1 MLRYFGTRL
10 LVFIP
15 TLLVISMV
23 AFALSRLTPGDP
35 VECGFDGMS
44 EMNLGTA
51 TDRNAFRETYANE
64 AKVKG
69 LDKPYFYFSF
79 TSAAYPDTLY
89 RILDRFERQSLN
101 KLIAQ
106 YGNWPRISEYYSNIQ
121 SLEEALFKMPKN
133 QSRDGQ
139 IVLLRDLNQLKIAYQ
154 KESITALLD
163 QLQKVIQADSLL
175 GVHLANPISSL
186 ASSYQSVQS
195 ETTPGLLKIPRFY
208 WHGLG
213 NQYHHWF
220 SRFIKGDFGTSC
232 RNSQPV
238 LDRIKP
244 SLFWTLMMSL
254 PAFFLAFSISIP
266 IGVYTAVNPNS
277 WFDKIST
284 VTLFILFSLPSFWI
298 ATILIVFF
306 TTKEYA
312 WFMDIF
318 PGVGL
323 GDLSTSAPFWDRFW
337 ESSSHLIL
345 PVFCMTYSAF
355 AFISRQMRRGV
366 IDVIRQDYIRTA
378 KAKGLPKNKI
388 IWKHVFRNSL
398 FPLITMIAMVLPSLI
413 GGAVIIEVLFNIPG
427 MGRETVDAI
436 RSRDWPVVYTVLM
449 LAAVLTLIG
458 NLLGDFLY
466 AMADPRVTLNS
477 RD

>member
-23 AFALSRLTPGDP
+23 AFGLSRMTPGDP

-44 EMNLGTA
+44 EMNLGSS
-51 TDRNAFRETYANE
+51 TDRDAYRRTYANE
-64 AKVKG
+64 ARIKG
-69 LDKPYFYFSF
+69 LDQPYFYFSF

-89 RILDRFERQSLN
+89 RILDRFERESLH

-106 YGNWPRISEYYSNIQ
+106 YGNWPQISAYYANVQ
-121 SLEEALFKMPKN
+121 ALESALFALPKD
-133 QSRDGQ
+133 QSRDAQ

-154 KESITALLD
+154 KDGINALIG
-163 QLQKVIQADSLL
+163 QIQKTIEADSLL
-175 GVHLANPISSL
+175 NVYL
-186 ASSYQSVQS
+186 ASPAAMVATAYQRVQG
-195 ETTPGLLKIPRFY
+195 EATPNQLKIPRFY

-220 SRFIKGDFGTSC
+220 SRFIRGDFGTSC

-238 LDRIKP
+238 FERIKP

-266 IGVYTAVNPNS
+266 IGIYTAINPNS

-284 VTLFILFSLPSFWI
+284 VTLFVLFSLPSFWI
-298 ATILIVFF
+298 ATLLIVFF
-306 TTKEYA
+306 TTKEYG
-312 WFMDIF
+312 WFMDLF

-323 GDLSTSAPFWDRFW
+323 GDLSSKAPFWDRFW
-337 ESSSHLIL
+337 ESSTHLIL
-345 PVFCMTYSAF
+345 PIFCMTYASF
-355 AFISRQMRRGV
+355 AFISRQMRRGALA
-366 IDVIRQDYIRTA
+366 VIRQDYIRTA
-378 KAKGLPKNKI
+378 KAKGLPKDKI
-388 IWKHVFRNSL
+388 VWKHVFRNSL

-413 GGAVIIEVLFNIPG
+413 AGAVVIEVLFNIPG
-427 MGRETVDAI
+427 MGRETVEAI

-458 NLLGDFLY
+458 NLIGDLLY
-466 AMADPRVTLNS
+466 AAADPRVTLNA
-477 RD
+477 RN